1 MKTIIA
7 TALEAIG
14 GDRIITNTKGWTLGE
29 GLMATAEAQ
38 LDSRRFGGDLVESIL
53 ARYGEDEGAL
63 YPEASE
69 LAARGADLFALNN
82 AAVNGLDMVAFGE
95 ACEEGLDVAVFTRA
109 LNRGLEADAA
119 TELLVSYEAS
129 TLNGHLENF
138 CEAVEEHDECPDA
151 AERAFKR
158 IDGAGVAWQN

>member
-7 TALEAIG
+7 TALEAVG
-14 GDRIITNTKGWTLGE
+14 GDREISKGWTMGE
-29 GLMATAEAQ
+29 GLMAVAATQ
-38 LDSRRFGGDLVESIL
+38 LDERRFGDNGFVESIL
-53 ARYGEDEGAL
+53 ARYGEDTGAL

-82 AAVNGLDMVAFGE
+82 AAVNGLDMVAFGK

-109 LNRGLEADAA
+109 LNRGLEADVA
-119 TELLVSYEAS
+119 TELLGSYSAS

-158 IDGAGVAWQN
+158 IDGAGVHWN